1 MNKILQLA
9 DKKIHIQ
16 WINYN
21 YLNESKPVLIFLH
34 EALGSII
41 QWKSFP
47 AELCEQTKSCG
58 IIIERSG
65 HGQSSPLLKK
75 RNQNYLHEYAEETI
89 EVLNL
94 ILSQNQA
101 YSLIGHSDG
110 GTIALLIG
118 KDNPSNLKSIITL
131 AAHTFVEPE
140 TLVGIEPAVTAFEA
154 GKLDGLFRIHG
165 EKTSDL
171 FYAWANTWK
180 ADFFKNW
187 DIRSEILTCE
197 KPIYAL
203 QGTNDQYGTVEQLNS
218 IKKCSDQV
226 IMEEIPNCGHIP
238 HIEKKEI
245 VCLKISKWLNSL
257 Q

>member
-94 ILSQNQA
+94 ILSQNP
-101 YSLIGHSDG
+101 L
-110 GTIALLIG
+110 GTVI
-118 KDNPSNLKSIITL
+118 
-131 AAHTFVEPE
+131 
-140 TLVGIEPAVTAFEA
+140 
-154 GKLDGLFRIHG
+154 
-165 EKTSDL
+165 DL
-171 FYAWANTWK
+171 FFHFVIYLPSSQLAYVSNYIILLHLLGFFNT
-180 ADFFKNW
+180 
-187 DIRSEILTCE
+187 
-197 KPIYAL
+197 
-203 QGTNDQYGTVEQLNS
+203 
-218 IKKCSDQV
+218 
-226 IMEEIPNCGHIP
+226 
-238 HIEKKEI
+238 
-245 VCLKISKWLNSL
+245 
-257 Q
+257 